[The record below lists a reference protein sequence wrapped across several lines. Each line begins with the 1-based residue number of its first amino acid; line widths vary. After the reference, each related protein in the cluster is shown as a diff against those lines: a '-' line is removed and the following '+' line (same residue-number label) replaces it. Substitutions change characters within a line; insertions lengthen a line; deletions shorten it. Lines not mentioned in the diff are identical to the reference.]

1 MLLVLPCWECFGV
14 CLWQD
19 QLCIHLTS
27 IHNHVS
33 AYAPGYDNTIA
44 TRHVV
49 GCNDRVCLAWHGQWT
64 RTIKSSVS
72 MTKKGIVESKVQ

>member
-27 IHNHVS
+27 IHNNVS
-33 AYAPGYDNTIA
+33 AYALGMTIQWS
-44 TRHVV
+44 HVLLLDAMT
-49 GCNDRVCLAWHGQWT
+49 GCAWLGMVNGQ
-64 RTIKSSVS
+64 
-72 MTKKGIVESKVQ
+72 EQ